1 MFQKIVGYIKNSKVE
16 LKKVIWPTRKQI
28 INQTVLVIVV
38 SLIVAMILGVV
49 DYFLTRIIAL
59 IIH

>member
-1 MFQKIVGYIKNSKVE
+1 MFQKIIGYIKNSKVE

-38 SLIVAMILGVV
+38 SLIVAVILGIV